1 MQSILIIRLWYALSL
16 FAISFASPIVVQR
29 QDENAIP
36 WPENGFNV
44 PIGSPKQ
51 SWYVFYNAS
60 GCGLPACKPAAELN
74 NIWLSMINQMISYLQ
89 LGTQPIRDP
98 ISVHLPMPV
107 SWRGHERAFMLGM
120 LEPRRKDGVE
130 REELLE
136 AMFNLRLQVLNHVVF
151 KRFLADIYQG
161 WRDLSATVT
170 FGARWRN
177 VAVDNGSNM
186 IWEWNADAIDGN
198 TTSLKPSTAIIHT
211 YHPPS
216 TNGTNAVQVTKRAPV
231 SNVSED
237 LPPWP
242 IGKFREPIGTSKDSW
257 FNTYE
262 ATDMGTDNPQRRAL
276 WTQLCDLIIQDM
288 LSSPENLVRRSYVHE
303 IERPSSSQLDGS
315 KNLKVLFSPDT
326 KGIEKKQVIAA
337 MENIKWLIGKYCCL
351 GVLEVWMYEGQ
362 HDRRAYSCF
371 YKSFPMGNGPNSSS
385 TTNLPSDL
393 VGRLQNLTSSL
404 DTDPV
409 PAVDVS

>member
-1 MQSILIIRLWYALSL
+1 MQSILIVRLWYALSL
-16 FAISFASPIVVQR
+16 FAILFASPIVVQR
-29 QDENAIP
+29 QHENAIP
-36 WPENGFNV
+36 WPEGGFSV

-51 SWYVFYNAS
+51 SWYVFYNGT
-60 GCGLPACKPAAELN
+60 GCELPACKPIAELN

-89 LGTQPIRDP
+89 LGTQPIREP

-107 SWRGHERAFMLGM
+107 TWKGHERAFMLGL
-120 LEPRRKDGVE
+120 LEPCRKDGVE
-130 REELLE
+130 RDELLI
-136 AMFNLRLQVLNHVVF
+136 AMLNLRQQVLEHVVF

-177 VAVDNGSNM
+177 AAVENGTNM
-186 IWEWNADAIDGN
+186 IGGWDTDAMDGN
-198 TTSLKPSTAIIHT
+198 TTSLKPSPATIHT

-216 TNGTNAVQVTKRAPV
+216 TNDTSAVQIAKRAPV

-242 IGKFREPIGTSKDSW
+242 IGKFREPIGSSKDSW

-262 ATDMGTDNPQRRAL
+262 AMGMGTDSPQRRAL

-288 LSSPENLVRRSYVHE
+288 LNSPVNLVTRSFVHE
-303 IERPSSSQLDGS
+303 VEPPSSSQLDGS
-315 KNLKVLFSPDT
+315 KSLKVLFSPEDT
-326 KGIEKKQVIAA
+326 GIEKKQAIAA
-337 MENIKWLIGKYCCL
+337 MENAKGLIGQYCCL
-351 GVLEVWMYEGQ
+351 AFLEVWLYEGQ
-362 HDRRAYSCF
+362 HDERAYSCF
-371 YKSFPMGNGPNSSS
+371 YRSFPMGNDPSSSS

-393 VGRLQNLTSSL
+393 VGVQNIGNGS
-404 DTDPV
+404 DANPV
-409 PAVDVS
+409 PAVDGS